1 MNELLIRRLALG
13 LSKRRVAK
21 LANINRTTLLNAERG
36 KNINLKTYKKLDDF
50 YRSLEENKNVDH

>member
-1 MNELLIRRLALG
+1 MNEFLIRRLALG

-21 LANINRTTLLNAERG
+21 LASINRTTLLNAERG
-36 KNINLKTYKKLDDF
+36 KNITLKTYKKLDDF

>member
-1 MNELLIRRLALG
+1 MNEFLIRRLALG

-36 KNINLKTYKKLDDF
+36 NNITLKTYKKLDDF

>member
-21 LANINRTTLLNAERG
+21 LANINRTTLLNAERC
-36 KNINLKTYKKLDDF
+36 KNITLKTYKKLDDF

>member
-21 LANINRTTLLNAERG
+21 LANINRTTLLNDERG
-36 KNINLKTYKKLDDF
+36 KNNTLKTYKKLDDF

>member
-1 MNELLIRRLALG
+1 MNEFLIRRLALG

-36 KNINLKTYKKLDDF
+36 KNITLKTYKKLDDF

>member
-1 MNELLIRRLALG
+1 MNEFFIRRLALG

-36 KNINLKTYKKLDDF
+36 KNITLKTYKKLDDF

>member
-1 MNELLIRRLALG
+1 MNEFLIRRLAFG

-36 KNINLKTYKKLDDF
+36 KNITLKTYKKLDDF

>member
-1 MNELLIRRLALG
+1 MNEFLIRRMALG

-36 KNINLKTYKKLDDF
+36 KNITLKTYKKLDDF

>member
-1 MNELLIRRLALG
+1 MNEFLIRRLALG

-21 LANINRTTLLNAERG
+21 LANINRTTLLNAERS
-36 KNINLKTYKKLDDF
+36 KNITLKTYKKLDDF

>member
-13 LSKRRVAK
+13 LSKRMVAK

-36 KNINLKTYKKLDDF
+36 KNITLKTYKKLDDF

>member
-1 MNELLIRRLALG
+1 MNEFLIRRLALG

-21 LANINRTTLLNAERG
+21 LANINRTTLLNVERG
-36 KNINLKTYKKLDDF
+36 KNITLKTYKKLDDF

>member
-1 MNELLIRRLALG
+1 MNEFLIRRLALG
-13 LSKRRVAK
+13 LSKRSVAK

-36 KNINLKTYKKLDDF
+36 KSITLKTYKKLDDF

>member
-1 MNELLIRRLALG
+1 MNEFLIRRLALG

-36 KNINLKTYKKLDDF
+36 KNITLKTYKKLDDF
-50 YRSLEENKNVDH
+50 YRSREENKNVDH

>member
-1 MNELLIRRLALG
+1 MNEFIIRRLALG

-36 KNINLKTYKKLDDF
+36 KNITLKTYKKLDDF

>member
-1 MNELLIRRLALG
+1 MNEFLIRRLALG
-13 LSKRRVAK
+13 LSKRSVAK

-36 KNINLKTYKKLDDF
+36 KNITLKTYKKLDDF

>member
-1 MNELLIRRLALG
+1 MNEFLIRRLAHG

-36 KNINLKTYKKLDDF
+36 KNITLKTYKKLDDF

>member
-1 MNELLIRRLALG
+1 MNDLLIRRLALG

-21 LANINRTTLLNAERG
+21 LANMHRTTLLNAERG
-36 KNINLKTYKKLDDF
+36 KNITLKTYKKLDDF

>member
-1 MNELLIRRLALG
+1 MNEFLIRRLALG

-36 KNINLKTYKKLDDF
+36 KNITLKSYKKLDDF

>member
-1 MNELLIRRLALG
+1 MNEFLIRRLALG

-36 KNINLKTYKKLDDF
+36 KNIALKTYKKLDDF

>member
-1 MNELLIRRLALG
+1 MNEFLIRRLALG

-21 LANINRTTLLNAERG
+21 LSNINRTTLLNVERG
-36 KNINLKTYKKLDDF
+36 KNITLKTYKKLDDF

>member
-1 MNELLIRRLALG
+1 MNEFLIRRLALV

-36 KNINLKTYKKLDDF
+36 KNITLKTYKKLDDF

>member
-1 MNELLIRRLALG
+1 MNEFLIRRLALG

-36 KNINLKTYKKLDDF
+36 QNITLKTYKKLDDF

>member
-1 MNELLIRRLALG
+1 MNEFLIRRLAVG

-36 KNINLKTYKKLDDF
+36 KNITLKTYKKLDDF